1 MKIIKQNSRATVY
14 LQLYSISKE
23 CFTVRSGTRIPVKK
37 TDIVASTQERLQ
49 LCMLAFAK
57 SNQIRV
63 IVKAH
68 GPVISNATCTNVK
81 IFLKKIRA
89 HKIKYPR
96 Q

>member
-1 MKIIKQNSRATVY
+1 MKIIKQNSRAFVY

-37 TDIVASTQERLQ
+37 TDIVASTQEHLQ
-49 LCMLAFAK
+49 FCMLAFAK

-68 GPVISNATCTNVK
+68 GLSNATCTNVK